1 LLGFVRLQSCKI
13 AFRLALI
20 DHGRRLTTNGHPSV
34 EVKARTKPDWFCLDP
49 RRARSLTGLIPSI
62 KGFFVDLEVASRSQ
76 PKSSP
81 PQPVCV
87 VLRWRFREP
96 ERQSLPISKSIA
108 PCDPLIVDILKRKK
122 EGRDCLPGTGSQ
134 NLRLGS
140 PARFTEKP
148 PPEAIPK
155 PNPTNGFL
163 LFHLIGP
170 HQGVGQHSSRHQPEP
185 ISDPGTLKKQNLLG
199 DFIRRQDKIAEKPFV
214 R

>member
-1 LLGFVRLQSCKI
+1 LPPWHGLSESPLG
-13 AFRLALI
+13 
-20 DHGRRLTTNGHPSV
+20 
-34 EVKARTKPDWFCLDP
+34 KPRP
-49 RRARSLTGLIPSI
+49 
-62 KGFFVDLEVASRSQ
+62 
-76 PKSSP
+76 
-81 PQPVCV
+81 
-87 VLRWRFREP
+87 
-96 ERQSLPISKSIA
+96 LP
-108 PCDPLIVDILKRKK
+108 
-122 EGRDCLPGTGSQ
+122 
-134 NLRLGS
+134 
-140 PARFTEKP
+140 EKP